1 VSSEKSSVDTK
12 RRPGD
17 VGLYCFIGIVVRSY
31 ACSKNSTDFSPFFRT
46 TKAFFQS
53 GRRPA

>member
-1 VSSEKSSVDTK
+1 MK

-17 VGLYCFIGIVVRSY
+17 VGLYCFIGIVVPSY
-31 ACSKNSTDFSPFFRT
+31 ACSKNSTVFSPFFRT

-53 GRRPA
+53 GRWPA